1 MSKKTSEP
9 GRRRRGQGLEA
20 ELLAS
25 AWQELVEVGYAN
37 LTMESVAARART
49 GGAVLYRRWPNKEEL
64 LIAAMVHHQSSHP
77 VEVPDTG
84 TLRGDLLAALSIM
97 GEIRTHFYIVLI
109 STAFSGLL
117 TKTGLTFAQLR
128 ERLLSKPQLSRAQN
142 IYERAE
148 LRGEIDLGHTPPAVL
163 AMPFELV
170 RYDLIMNPG
179 PIRRARIRTIL
190 DDLFL
195 PLIQLNNQQKEQ
207 RSRKSRK
214 RTS

>member
-1 MSKKTSEP
+1 MSQEDREP
-9 GRRRRGQGLEA
+9 GRRRRGQQLDI
-20 ELLAS
+20 ELLDA
-25 AWQELVEVGYAN
+25 AWRELVEVGYAN

-64 LIAAMVHHQSSHP
+64 LIAAMVQYQSSHP

-117 TKTGLTFAQLR
+117 TKTGLTFAELR
-128 ERLLSKPQLSRAQN
+128 ERLLNKQQLSRAQN
-142 IYERAE
+142 IYKRAE
-148 LRGEIDLGHTPPAVL
+148 LRGEINLAHTPPAVL

-179 PIRRARIRTIL
+179 PIKRARIKAIL
-190 DDLFL
+190 DELFL
-195 PLIQLNNQQKEQ
+195 PLVRLSNQRKEQ
-207 RSRKSRK
+207 IVRKRRK